1 MADESGSTVTAAS
14 GGDSLLEKITEKLHF
29 DESSS
34 DSDSDSHS
42 ESVKPVASSVK
53 DKVFRLFGRE
63 KPVHSVLGGGK
74 CMNYCHPLYI
84 LFALLFWFRSVENSN
99 ILNATF

>member
-1 MADESGSTVTAAS
+1 MTAAT
-14 GGDSLLEKITEKLHF
+14 GGDSLFEKIPAKLHF

-42 ESVKPVASSVK
+42 ESVKPEISSVK

-74 CMNYCHPLYI
+74 RMHYYRFL
-84 LFALLFWFRSVENSN
+84 
-99 ILNATF
+99 

>member
-1 MADESGSTVTAAS
+1 MADESGSSVTAAS

-42 ESVKPVASSVK
+42 DSVKPAVSSVK

-74 CMNYCHPLYI
+74 CTDHYPSFYI
-84 LFALLFWFRSVENSN
+84 LFTLLFWFRSV
-99 ILNATF
+99 